1 MKLKSV
7 YFGWVI
13 VFAAAS
19 IMMVFAIQMSTRGVF
34 LTSLID
40 WFGWDRGDVS
50 GAYSVSFIV
59 SGLLA
64 LLSGRLTDRFG
75 PRIVITFLGL
85 LVGSGLLLM
94 STVSSIVHV
103 YLIWALMIGVGGS
116 CGITP
121 ILSTLPKWFNKRRG
135 LVIGITFAGFS
146 VGGIMWPPVVERLI
160 ANIGWQS
167 TYMVVGLIIL
177 VIITALA
184 QLMRQS
190 PQKMG
195 LQPYGE
201 KGKVES
207 TPRMQDSAA
216 MGFTLNQALKT
227 VPYWLIA
234 LYRFCSMFVF
244 QLIMVH
250 IFPHAVDVGFSEIT
264 AAIIIS
270 ITSISSTISRLL
282 ASFIADRIG
291 YRLTLFL
298 SASVLTLS
306 LIVLVFSKEL
316 WHFYAFALLF
326 GSAWGVSG
334 VVQVTLITEFVGTRS
349 LGTILGSLE
358 IFLTVGGAIGVSI
371 AGIIFDATGSYNT
384 PFVICIVQA
393 LLVMVF
399 SFILMRYKSARAIY

>member
-1 MKLKSV
+1 MKLKNV

-19 IMMVFAIQMSTRGVF
+19 IMMVFAIQMSSRGIF

-298 SASVLTLS
+298 SASILTLS

>member
-103 YLIWALMIGVGGS
+103 YLIWALMIGVGSS

-244 QLIMVH
+244 QLIIVH

>member
-244 QLIMVH
+244 QLIIVH

>member
-1 MKLKSV
+1 MKLKNV

-19 IMMVFAIQMSTRGVF
+19 IMMVFAIQMYSRGIF
-34 LTSLID
+34 MTSLID
-40 WFGWDRGDVS
+40 WFGWDRGAVS

-64 LLSGRLTDRFG
+64 LFSGRLTDRFG

-85 LVGSGLLLM
+85 LVGSGLMLM
-94 STVSSIVHV
+94 STVGSIVHV

-146 VGGIMWPPVVERLI
+146 IGGIIWPPVVERLV

-167 TYMVVGLIIL
+167 TYMIVGLIIL
-177 VIITALA
+177 VTIIALA

-195 LQPYGE
+195 LQPYGME
-201 KGKVES
+201 EQVES
-207 TPRMQDSAA
+207 TPRMPDPVA
-216 MGFTLNQALKT
+216 MGLTLAQALKMA
-227 VPYWLIA
+227 PYWLIA

-244 QLIMVH
+244 QLIAVH
-250 IFPHAVDVGFSEIT
+250 IFPHAVDMGLSKIN

-270 ITSISSTISRLL
+270 ITSVSSTISRLL
-282 ASFIADRIG
+282 AGFVADRIG

-298 SASVLTLS
+298 SASVLALS
-306 LIVLVFSKEL
+306 LIVLVFSKEP
-316 WHFYAFALLF
+316 WYFYAFALLF
-326 GSAWGVSG
+326 GLAWGVSG
-334 VVQVTLITEFVGTRS
+334 VVQVTLITKFFGSRS

-358 IFLTVGGAIGVSI
+358 VFLTVGGAIGVSI
-371 AGIIFDATGSYNT
+371 AGSIFDTTGSYNI

-399 SFILMRYKSARAIY
+399 SFILMRYKHRGVVY

>member
-1 MKLKSV
+1 
-7 YFGWVI
+7 
-13 VFAAAS
+13 
-19 IMMVFAIQMSTRGVF
+19 
-34 LTSLID
+34 
-40 WFGWDRGDVS
+40 
-50 GAYSVSFIV
+50 
-59 SGLLA
+59 
-64 LLSGRLTDRFG
+64 
-75 PRIVITFLGL
+75 
-85 LVGSGLLLM
+85 
-94 STVSSIVHV
+94 
-103 YLIWALMIGVGGS
+103 
-116 CGITP
+116 
-121 ILSTLPKWFNKRRG
+121 
-135 LVIGITFAGFS
+135 
-146 VGGIMWPPVVERLI
+146 
-160 ANIGWQS
+160 
-167 TYMVVGLIIL
+167 
-177 VIITALA
+177 
-184 QLMRQS
+184 
-190 PQKMG
+190 
-195 LQPYGE
+195 
-201 KGKVES
+201 
-207 TPRMQDSAA
+207 

-244 QLIMVH
+244 QLIIVH

-326 GSAWGVSG
+326 GLAWGVSG

>member
-103 YLIWALMIGVGGS
+103 YLIWALMIGVGSS

-244 QLIMVH
+244 QLIIVH

-334 VVQVTLITEFVGTRS
+334 VVQVTLITEFVGTQS

>member
-1 MKLKSV
+1 MRLKNV

-13 VFAAAS
+13 VFVAAL
-19 IMMVFAIQMSTRGVF
+19 ILMVFSIQMYSRGVF
-34 LTSLID
+34 LASLTD
-40 WFGWDRGDVS
+40 WFGWDRGAVS

-64 LLSGRLTDRFG
+64 LFSGRLTDRFG

-85 LVGSGLLLM
+85 LVGSGLILM

-103 YLIWALMIGVGGS
+103 YLIWALMIGVGSS

-121 ILSTLPKWFNKRRG
+121 ILSTLPKWFNKRRA

-146 VGGIMWPPVVERLI
+146 IGGIIWPPVVERLV

-167 TYMVVGLIIL
+167 TYMIVGLIIL
-177 VIITALA
+177 IIITALA
-184 QLMRQS
+184 QLMRQN
-190 PQKMG
+190 PQRMG

-201 KGKVES
+201 KEQVKS
-207 TPRMQDSAA
+207 TPRMPDPAA
-216 MGFTLNQALKT
+216 MGFTFTQAFKT
-227 VPYWLIA
+227 APYWLIG
-234 LYRFCSMFVF
+234 LIRFCSMFIL

-250 IFPHAVDVGFSEIT
+250 IFPHAVDIGLSGIN

-270 ITSISSTISRLL
+270 IMSISSTISQLL
-282 ASFIADRIG
+282 AGFVANKIG
-291 YRLTLFL
+291 YRPTLFL
-298 SASVLTLS
+298 SASVLALS
-306 LIVLVFSKEL
+306 LIILVFSKEL

-326 GSAWGVSG
+326 GSARGVSG
-334 VVQVTLITEFVGTRS
+334 VVQVTLITGIFGPRS
-349 LGTILGSLE
+349 LGTIIGSLE
-358 IFLTVGGAIGVSI
+358 AFLTVGGAIGVSI
-371 AGIIFDATGSYNT
+371 AGSIFDATGSYNT

-399 SFILMRYKSARAIY
+399 SYILMRYKNIRAIY

>member
-19 IMMVFAIQMSTRGVF
+19 IMMVFAIQMSSRGIF

-103 YLIWALMIGVGGS
+103 YLIWALMIGVGSS

-146 VGGIMWPPVVERLI
+146 AGGIMWPPVVERLI

-167 TYMVVGLIIL
+167 TYMVIGLIIL

-184 QLMRQS
+184 QLIRQS

-201 KGKVES
+201 KEKVES
-207 TPRMQDSAA
+207 TPQMQDSAA
-216 MGFTLNQALKT
+216 MGLTLNQAFKT

-234 LYRFCSMFVF
+234 LYRFCSMFVL

-250 IFPHAVDVGFSEIT
+250 IFPHAVDIGLSEIT

-282 ASFIADRIG
+282 ASFW
-291 YRLTLFL
+291 TP
-298 SASVLTLS
+298 
-306 LIVLVFSKEL
+306 
-316 WHFYAFALLF
+316 
-326 GSAWGVSG
+326 VS
-334 VVQVTLITEFVGTRS
+334 RDY
-349 LGTILGSLE
+349 
-358 IFLTVGGAIGVSI
+358 IGVSRSI
-371 AGIIFDATGSYNT
+371 PHCRWCHWCFNSRYYLRCYWQLYYSLCNLYSSSITSDGIQFYSN
-384 PFVICIVQA
+384 A
-393 LLVMVF
+393 LQT
-399 SFILMRYKSARAIY
+399 

>member
-19 IMMVFAIQMSTRGVF
+19 IMMVFAIQMSSRGIF
-34 LTSLID
+34 LTSLTD

-75 PRIVITFLGL
+75 PRIVITFFGL

-201 KGKVES
+201 RGKVES

-244 QLIMVH
+244 QLIIVH
-250 IFPHAVDVGFSEIT
+250 IFPHAVDIGLSEIT

-282 ASFIADRIG
+282 ASFVADRIG

>member
-1 MKLKSV
+1 MKLKNV

-19 IMMVFAIQMSTRGVF
+19 IMMVFAIQMSSRGIF

-75 PRIVITFLGL
+75 PRIVITFFGL

-103 YLIWALMIGVGGS
+103 YLIWALMIGVGSS

-146 VGGIMWPPVVERLI
+146 AGGIMWPPVVERLI

-167 TYMVVGLIIL
+167 TYMVAGLIIL

-184 QLMRQS
+184 QLIRQS

-201 KGKVES
+201 KEKVES
-207 TPRMQDSAA
+207 TPQMQDSAA
-216 MGFTLNQALKT
+216 MGLTLNQAFKT

-234 LYRFCSMFVF
+234 LYRFCSMFVL

-250 IFPHAVDVGFSEIT
+250 IFPHAVDIGLSEIT

-326 GSAWGVSG
+326 GLAWGVSG

-399 SFILMRYKSARAIY
+399 SFILMRYKHRGVVY